1 MALLPVSDLAL
12 HDQDPSPSARPA
24 MPTFEEQLRQLEV
37 ERMAGAP
44 ARTLLLPDL
53 VSAAPTPARSS
64 QVRLPRRRPT
74 QLRERSYIAGLAL
87 LAGVTVS
94 AALFGVAPSG
104 SDLGGLEGSQDAQA
118 LTRRPTSPEA
128 ARRTLI
134 AASITP
140 GVSFSRLT
148 GGVDRPG
155 TGLLLED
162 RTAPALPAGAARSIT
177 ARPAT
182 AGPAS
187 VGAASVGPSTGR
199 PGTSAATAFGG
210 AVLPPAASTPR
221 PGRGAVGGTP
231 VDPPRGGSASPR
243 PSGPVPTVV
252 VPQPVRPVQPTFPT
266 RPTSPVPVKPV
277 PVKNPTKPAKQPAP
291 VKHAKQPA
299 PVKHTGPAKH
309 AHAPVPATTSKSAT
323 KTRGSGRSNR
333 K

>member
-1 MALLPVSDLAL
+1 MARLPVSDFAL

-44 ARTLLLPDL
+44 ARTLLPPDL
-53 VSAAPTPARSS
+53 VCAAPTPARSS

-94 AALFGVAPSG
+94 LALFGVAPSD
-104 SDLGGLEGSQDAQA
+104 SDLGDLEGRQDARA
-118 LTRRPTSPEA
+118 LTLRPTSPEA

-155 TGLLLED
+155 TGLLPGD
-162 RTAPALPAGAARSIT
+162 RTAPALPVGAAGSITARPIT

-182 AGPAS
+182 AGPAT
-187 VGAASVGPSTGR
+187 AGPTSTGR

-231 VDPPRGGSASPR
+231 VDPPRGGSA
-243 PSGPVPTVV
+243 
-252 VPQPVRPVQPTFPT
+252 
-266 RPTSPVPVKPV
+266 
-277 PVKNPTKPAKQPAP
+277 
-291 VKHAKQPA
+291 
-299 PVKHTGPAKH
+299 
-309 AHAPVPATTSKSAT
+309 
-323 KTRGSGRSNR
+323 
-333 K
+333 